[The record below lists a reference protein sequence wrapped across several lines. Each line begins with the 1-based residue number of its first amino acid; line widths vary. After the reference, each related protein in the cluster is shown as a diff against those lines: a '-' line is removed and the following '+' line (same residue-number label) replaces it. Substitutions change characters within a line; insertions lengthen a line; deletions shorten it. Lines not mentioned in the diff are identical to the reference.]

1 MHSPASADG
10 LDPVGKYYCTT
21 PCGSMACLSLLMSA
35 STVVLSLS
43 LIVCLCLPY
52 TLQVAIPTNG
62 FDQVV
67 GSGGLR

>member
-43 LIVCLCLPY
+43 DCVFVS
-52 TLQVAIPTNG
+52 VAVARPAH
-62 FDQVV
+62 VEYY
-67 GSGGLR
+67 